1 LRCLRPG
8 GKLTWAPGTDI
19 DRAFGTLV
27 PIPEVRAFRSQP
39 GRRRRTVS
47 VAVLKAIADELIHSS
62 AMTVILM
69 TEEPGS
75 ARVSRRF
82 SLSATLGP
90 A

>member
-1 LRCLRPG
+1 
-8 GKLTWAPGTDI
+8 
-19 DRAFGTLV
+19 
-27 PIPEVRAFRSQP
+27 
-39 GRRRRTVS
+39 VS